1 MVGGFGAVPLGS
13 MLLVLLVDGDGAMNG
28 SDVLKTNKTSMLL
41 FVILSFRVKP

>member
-28 SDVLKTNKTSMLL
+28 SDVLKTKQNIYAAFRN
-41 FVILSFRVKP
+41 FVF